1 MDENWLLLT
10 LPLIV
15 VSAVLL
21 WKTISAL
28 IVATKAAEIA
38 TLPLAGGGDVV
49 FNEAGEIML
58 ALRGRLGTGDF
69 AQAKFALL
77 NDWGKEVPS
86 RAFAMRTRMTN
97 LSGETTLSVCS
108 YTISVPGRYRLNVTG
123 IDSAK
128 VSANSC
134 IVFLKQTGLALVMR
148 ILLIVLSAIAL
159 IASFA
164 LSAIIIASLG

>member
-1 MDENWLLLT
+1 MDENWLLVA

-38 TLPLAGGGDVV
+38 TLPLAGGGEVM
-49 FNEAGEIML
+49 FNEAGEIIL
-58 ALRGRLGTGDF
+58 SLRGRLGTGDF

-77 NDWGKEVPS
+77 NDWGKEAPA
-86 RAFAMRTRMTN
+86 RTFALRTRTTN
-97 LSGETTLSVCS
+97 LSGETTLSICS
-108 YTISVPGRYRLNVTG
+108 YTISTPGRYHLNVMG

-134 IVFLKQTGLALVMR
+134 IVFLKPAGLALVIR

-159 IASFA
+159 IASFT
-164 LSAIIIASLG
+164 LSAIIIASLS